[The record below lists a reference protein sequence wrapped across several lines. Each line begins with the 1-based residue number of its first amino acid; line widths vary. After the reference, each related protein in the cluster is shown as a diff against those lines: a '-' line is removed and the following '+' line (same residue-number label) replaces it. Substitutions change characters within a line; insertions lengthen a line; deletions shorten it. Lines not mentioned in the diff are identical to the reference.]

1 MFKKLLQATIGK
13 RIFLAA
19 FVPIIG
25 IALSGAY
32 IVDSEYTRYS
42 TMGKLHALAVI
53 APQIS
58 AIVHELQS
66 ERGISAAYISNGGQ
80 ASWKERLNDQFEAT
94 DAVIAQISP
103 ALQAFPAADYN
114 ADVGEG
120 LTASLAAID
129 RLLEVRENTLSL
141 RATVQA
147 TAAPYS
153 GTIRQLLSIVSTI
166 SAIANDAE
174 IKGRT
179 TAYVS
184 LLEAKERAGQERAMG
199 AKGYGAGQFNSET
212 HTAFVTLIAKQN
224 AFMSVFNSY
233 ATDNERAFYQ
243 ETVAGPTVDKVE
255 HLRNVAV
262 NAGYSEIS
270 EPVLTSDWFD
280 SITIKIELIKKVE
293 DYVSA
298 NLISAAE
305 KTVSAAGAALLVT
318 LIATLLAFTVATVAC
333 FLVGRSITRPLSKLQ
348 SSMSTVANGMLDI
361 EIEGTHRHDEVGD
374 MARAVEVLRDHGRE
388 AERLKEEQQEAEQR
402 AAKEKRASLNKMA
415 DDLESSIG
423 QMLDSLA
430 GSSDE
435 LEKTARSMLDLAGS
449 TNDEATAVGN
459 SSTSAT
465 QNIETVAAAASELS
479 SAISDVNGQI
489 SRSAELTLAS
499 RGAAEKTN
507 IQMKNLSEAANRIGA
522 VIELIQEI
530 AEQTNLLALN
540 ATIEAARAGDAGK
553 GFAVVAAEVK
563 DLANQTAKATDEIS
577 QNVSRVQEET
587 RGAAVAMT
595 EIAEKIGE
603 INSVTEE
610 VSGAM
615 EQQSA
620 ATIEISRS
628 AEETVKMNRDVS
640 NSIGA
645 VKTSAQQTGTAAQQV
660 LSSAEKLSQTAEN
673 LRSQVST
680 FVQNIRAA

>member
-1 MFKKLLQATIGK
+1 MLKKLVQATIGK
-13 RIFLAA
+13 RIFMAA

-25 IALSGAY
+25 IALFGAY
-32 IVDSEYTRYS
+32 IVDTEYTRYS
-42 TMGKLHALAVI
+42 TMEKLHALAVI

-66 ERGISAAYISNGGQ
+66 ERGISAAYISNEGH
-80 ASWKERLNDQFEAT
+80 ASWKDRLNDQFEAS
-94 DAVIAQISP
+94 DAVIAQITP
-103 ALQAFPAADYN
+103 ALQAFPASDYN

-120 LTASLAAID
+120 LTDSLAAIE
-129 RLLEVRENTLSL
+129 RLLEVREKTLSM
-141 RATVQA
+141 RTPVQV
-147 TAAPYS
+147 TAAYYS
-153 GTIRQLLSIVSTI
+153 GTIRQLLDIVSTI
-166 SAIANDAE
+166 SSIANDAE

-212 HTAFVTLIAKQN
+212 HTAFVTLVAQQE
-224 AFMSVFNSY
+224 AFMSVFSSY
-233 ATDNERAFYQ
+233 ATDDERAFYQ
-243 ETVAGPTVDKVE
+243 ETVIGHAVDEVK
-255 HLRNVAV
+255 HLRGVAV
-262 NAGYSEIS
+262 DAGYGDIS
-270 EPVLTSDWFD
+270 GSVLTSDWFD
-280 SITIKIELIKKVE
+280 SITIKIELLKKVE
-293 DYVSA
+293 DHVSA
-298 NLISAAE
+298 NLISSAE
-305 KTVSAAGAALLVT
+305 KTVSAAQAT
-318 LIATLLAFTVATVAC
+318 LFVTLLATLVALTVAATAC
-333 FLVGRSITRPLSKLQ
+333 FLVGRSITKPLSKLHGA
-348 SSMSTVANGMLDI
+348 MSTVANGTLDI
-361 EIEGTHRHDEVGD
+361 EIEGTDRHDEVGD
-374 MARAVEVLRDHGRE
+374 MARAVEVLRNHGRE
-388 AERLKEEQQEAEQR
+388 TERLIEEQLASEER

-435 LEKTARSMLDLAGS
+435 LERTARSMLDLAGS

-479 SAISDVNGQI
+479 SAINDVNGQI

-499 RGAAEKTN
+499 RIAAEKTN
-507 IQMKNLSEAANRIGA
+507 IQMQNLSEAAKRIGA

-540 ATIEAARAGDAGK
+540 ATIEAARAGEAGK

-587 RGAAVAMT
+587 REAAVAMT

-610 VSGAM
+610 VSGAV

-645 VKTSAQQTGTAAQQV
+645 VKTAAEQTGSAASQV
-660 LSSAEKLSQTAEN
+660 LSSAEELSQTAEK

>member
-1 MFKKLLQATIGK
+1 M
-13 RIFLAA
+13 
-19 FVPIIG
+19 
-25 IALSGAY
+25 
-32 IVDSEYTRYS
+32 
-42 TMGKLHALAVI
+42 
-53 APQIS
+53 
-58 AIVHELQS
+58 
-66 ERGISAAYISNGGQ
+66 
-80 ASWKERLNDQFEAT
+80 
-94 DAVIAQISP
+94 
-103 ALQAFPAADYN
+103 
-114 ADVGEG
+114 
-120 LTASLAAID
+120 
-129 RLLEVRENTLSL
+129 
-141 RATVQA
+141 RATVQT
-147 TAAPYS
+147 TAAYYS
-153 GTIRQLLSIVSTI
+153 GTIRQLLDIVSTI
-166 SAIANDAE
+166 SSIANDAE

-184 LLEAKERAGQERAMG
+184 LLEAKERAGQERATG
-199 AKGYGAGQFNSET
+199 AKGYGAGQFNSEM

-233 ATDNERAFYQ
+233 ATDDERAFYQ
-243 ETVAGPTVDKVE
+243 ETLVGPTIDKVE
-255 HLRNVAV
+255 HLRDVAID
-262 NAGYSEIS
+262 AGYGEIS
-270 EPVLTSDWFD
+270 GAVLTSDWFD
-280 SITIKIELIKKVE
+280 SITIKIKLLKKVE

-305 KTVSAAGAALLVT
+305 NSVGDTQATLLIT
-318 LIATLLAFTVATVAC
+318 LIATLLAFTIAATAC
-333 FLVGRSITRPLSKLQ
+333 LFVGRSITRPLSKLQ
-348 SSMSTVANGMLDI
+348 NAMSTVANGSLDI
-361 EIEGTHRHDEVGD
+361 EIEGSHRHDEVGD
-374 MARAVEVLRDHGRE
+374 MARAVEVLRDRGRE
-388 AERLKEEQQEAEQR
+388 AEQLKEEQLASEER

-435 LEKTARSMLDLAGS
+435 LERTARSMLDLAGS

-479 SAISDVNGQI
+479 SAINDVNGQI

-499 RGAAEKTN
+499 RIAAEKTN
-507 IQMKNLSEAANRIGA
+507 IQIQNLSEAAKRIGA

-540 ATIEAARAGDAGK
+540 ATIEAARAGEAGK

-587 RGAAVAMT
+587 RDAAVAMT

-610 VSGAM
+610 VSGAV

-645 VKTSAQQTGTAAQQV
+645 VKTAAQQTGTAAEQV
-660 LSSAEKLSQTAEN
+660 LSSAEELSQTAEK
-673 LRSQVST
+673 LRVQVST
-680 FVQNIRAA
+680 FVHNIRAA